1 MRIKRQ
7 KREAATYIMLRRKG
21 ISINQISL
29 SFGRST
35 SFIFRILK
43 AVSLGSATCRF
54 MDLRK
59 LPTYIKQLGSQR
71 SKKIMD
77 KLLRGWEQ
85 FILGEVDKPP

>member
-7 KREAATYIMLRRKG
+7 KREACAFIMLRRKG

-35 SFIFRILK
+35 SFVFRILK
-43 AVSLGSATCRF
+43 NAHLRF

-59 LPTYIKQLGSQR
+59 LPTYVKQLGSQR
-71 SKKIMD
+71 NKKLMD
-77 KLLRGWEQ
+77 KLLRGWEA
-85 FILGEVDKPP
+85 FILGEVEKPP

>member
-21 ISINQISL
+21 VSINQISL

-35 SFIFRILK
+35 SFVFRILK
-43 AVSLGSATCRF
+43 AAHLRF

>member
-7 KREAATYIMLRRKG
+7 KREAAAYIMLRRKG
-21 ISINQISL
+21 VSINQLSL

-35 SFIFRILK
+35 SFVFRVLK
-43 AVSLGSATCRF
+43 AAHLRF

-59 LPTYIKQLGSQR
+59 LPASIKALAAGR
-71 SKKIMD
+71 IKKTME
-77 KLLRGWEQ
+77 KLVAAWDQ

>member
-7 KREAATYIMLRRKG
+7 KREAAAYIMLRRKG
-21 ISINQISL
+21 VSINQISL

-43 AVSLGSATCRF
+43 AVSLGSATWRF

-59 LPTYIKQLGSQR
+59 LPTYVKQLGSQR

>member
-21 ISINQISL
+21 VSINQISL

-43 AVSLGSATCRF
+43 AAHLRF

-59 LPTYIKQLGSQR
+59 LPTAIKALSASR
-71 SKKIMD
+71 LKKTME
-77 KLLRGWEQ
+77 KLVRAWEA

>member
-7 KREAATYIMLRRKG
+7 KREAAAYIMLRRKG
-21 ISINQISL
+21 VSINQISL

-43 AVSLGSATCRF
+43 AVSLGSATCSF